1 MKRFFIL
8 LLTMFL
14 FPAFCFA
21 QDYKIKNSEQYKRE
35 IEAKIAEESPKI
47 KANIDGYFE
56 KAKKA
61 YSMYLQ
67 AEMNNKDT
75 SEYNFLIGD
84 YRRGIEYADV
94 LFLSSLID
102 ITDKHRGM
110 KHEPLCTD
118 FGGALFDYLEP
129 YFKANN
135 VDYSEIYQIFIY
147 QNKNL
152 KKLEEHL
159 E

>member
-1 MKRFFIL
+1 MKKILIL
-8 LLTMFL
+8 LLMLYL
-14 FPAFCFA
+14 FPVFCFA
-21 QDYKIKNSEQYKRE
+21 QDYKIKNSEQYKKE

-47 KANIDGYFE
+47 KATIDSYFE

-67 AEMNNKDT
+67 AEKNNEDT
-75 SEYNFLIGD
+75 SEYDFLIGD

-102 ITDKHRGM
+102 ITDKYRGV

-118 FGGALFDYLEP
+118 FGGTLFEYLEP